1 MFSNG
6 ISGCWLVEAAA
17 AGPFRPGAS
26 PGKMAAAARLGPAGE
41 ELALLEKALGLPSG
55 NKYGAQGE
63 RQVKGA
69 RRGRGWERA
78 AARGCPFPQ
87 LSPSQRLFTRPA
99 PFPPRF
105 HLLSPTF
112 LQCPPLAVA
121 SLSPSRPGSFSL
133 CVKGLSCLI
142 GQMSA

>member
-6 ISGCWLVEAAA
+6 ISGCWQVAAA

-26 PGKMAAAARLGPAGE
+26 LGKMAAAARLGPAGE

-87 LSPSQRLFTRPA
+87 LSPSQRLLTPPA

>member
-6 ISGCWLVEAAA
+6 ISGCWQVAAA

-26 PGKMAAAARLGPAGE
+26 LRKMAAAARLGPVAD
-41 ELALLEKALGLPSG
+41 ELALLEKALGLQSG

-69 RRGRGWERA
+69 RRGRERA

-87 LSPSQRLFTRPA
+87 LSPSCAVISSPSPFFTS
-99 PFPPRF
+99 
-105 HLLSPTF
+105 LLS
-112 LQCPPLAVA
+112 LWRIAVA
-121 SLSPSRPGSFSL
+121 RTSRELLPLG
-133 CVKGLSCLI
+133 
-142 GQMSA
+142 

>member
-6 ISGCWLVEAAA
+6 ISGCWLVAAA

-105 HLLSPTF
+105 HLPYLSPVPSSS
-112 LQCPPLAVA
+112 CGIAVA
-121 SLSPSRPGSFSL
+121 LTSGELLPL
-133 CVKGLSCLI
+133 C
-142 GQMSA
+142 